1 MNSRSQRPARS
12 QFLLA
17 AAIFL
22 GPLVAAVMIYYG
34 FPSLLPS
41 GRTNYGDLIN
51 PPRPLPALSLADAD
65 GKPVDS
71 AALRGKWSLVY
82 LGASSCADDCHARL
96 HFSHQLWLALNDKR
110 AKLKRVYVAP
120 DAAALSAAHM
130 SLLAEHPDLV
140 WLAETSIT
148 LQQFFAAGDPGAFYL
163 LDPWGNWVMTY
174 HVASGAEAE
183 QRDFKG
189 MQKDLKKLLAL

>member
-22 GPLVAAVMIYYG
+22 GPLLAAVTIYYG

-41 GRTNYGDLIN
+41 GRTNYGDLLN

-65 GKPVDS
+65 GKPVDG

-82 LGASSCADDCHARL
+82 LGAGTCADDCRARL
-96 HFSHQLWLALNDKR
+96 HFSRQLWLALNDKR
-110 AKLKRVYVAP
+110 TKIQRVYVA
-120 DAAALSAAHM
+120 ASATALAVVRTSQK
-130 SLLAEHPDLV
+130 AEHPDLV
-140 WLAETSIT
+140 WLTDASSA
-148 LQQFFAAGDPGAFYL
+148 LQPFFGAGDPGAFYL

-174 HVASGAEAE
+174 HVTPDVEAA

>member
-1 MNSRSQRPARS
+1 MNSPSPRPARK

-22 GPLVAAVMIYYG
+22 GPLLAAVVIYYW

-51 PPRPLPALSLADAD
+51 PPRPLPALSLADTD
-65 GKPVDS
+65 GKPAS
-71 AALRGKWSLVY
+71 GAALRGKWSLVY
-82 LGASSCADDCHARL
+82 LGTRSCADECRARL
-96 HFSHQLWLALNDKR
+96 HFSRQLWLALNDKR
-110 AKLKRVYVAP
+110 AKLRRVYVAP
-120 DAAALSAAHM
+120 DATALIAVRTTQV
-130 SLLAEHPDLV
+130 AEHPDLV
-140 WLAETSIT
+140 WLAEASTT
-148 LQQFFAAGDPGAFYL
+148 LQQFFGAGDPGALYL

-174 HVASGAEAE
+174 HVVPGAEAE

>member
-1 MNSRSQRPARS
+1 MNSRSQRRARS

-22 GPLVAAVMIYYG
+22 GPLLAAVMIYYG

-65 GKPVDS
+65 GKPVDGI
-71 AALRGKWSLVY
+71 ALRGKWSLVY
-82 LGASSCADDCHARL
+82 LGASTCADDCHARL
-96 HFSHQLWLALNDKR
+96 HFSRQLWLALNDKR

-120 DAAALSAAHM
+120 NVAALSAVRT
-130 SLLAEHPDLV
+130 SLLAGHPDLV
-140 WLAETSIT
+140 WFVEATAT
-148 LQQFFAAGDPGAFYL
+148 LRQFFGAGDPGALYL

-174 HVASGAEAE
+174 HVAPGAEGE